1 MRPRFYL
8 QLYAALLGSA
18 FVCLLVTGIAFR
30 VARDA
35 GGPPAE
41 RTQEAARVLPDRL
54 PDVRAADARAR
65 VAAVA
70 DEFAVDIIA
79 GDSGGAV
86 IGAPG
91 PRAFPIPRHLQPGLG
106 RDRVGPVLLI
116 SLGGDSW
123 AALRPRVPY
132 RRLRMHPFFTTL
144 AILAVVMA
152 VGAYPVA
159 RRVTRRL
166 ESLAAEVERWGA
178 GELRTR
184 VPIDG
189 KDEIALLAATFNRAA
204 ERLDLVLSQQR
215 QMLATASH
223 ELRSPL
229 ARLRIGLELIAEEPD
244 AGLRRARAQEIHCDV
259 VELDGLIEELL
270 LYARADRRV
279 PRRPPEA
286 VELRSVLADEA
297 ARTGAAVA
305 VEGPAVTVHGDA
317 TMLRHLVRNLLEN
330 AERHGSPAAARAA
343 AAGGSVP
350 APAVRAAL
358 AVEGPQVRLSV
369 EDDGPG
375 IPAEDRE
382 RVFAPFFRLSSA
394 GGATPG
400 HGMGLA
406 FVRQVARY
414 HGGDA
419 TCRAGAGG
427 GSRFEVTLPLGAAG
441 DPLLD

>member
-41 RTQEAARVLPDRL
+41 RMQEAARVLPDRL

-70 DEFAVDIIA
+70 DELGVDIIA
-79 GDSGGAV
+79 GDSEGAV
-86 IGAPG
+86 VGAPG
-91 PRAFPIPRHLQPGLG
+91 PRAFPIPRHLAPGLG

-116 SLGGDSW
+116 SLGGDGW

-132 RRLRMHPFFTTL
+132 RRLRTHPFFTTL

-166 ESLAAEVERWGA
+166 ESLATEVERWGA
-178 GELRTR
+178 GELHAR
-184 VPIDG
+184 VPVDG
-189 KDEIALLAATFNRAA
+189 RDEIALLAATFNRAA
-204 ERLDLVLSQQR
+204 ERLDLVLAQQR

-229 ARLRIGLELIAEEPD
+229 ARLRMGLELIADEPD
-244 AGLRRARAQEIHCDV
+244 AGRRRARAQEIHGDI

-270 LYARADRRV
+270 LYARADGRV

-286 VELRSVLADEA
+286 VELRSLLADEA
-297 ARTGAAVA
+297 ARAGAAVAVA

-330 AERHGSPAAARAA
+330 AQLHGAPVAARAA
-343 AAGGSVP
+343 GAADSGP

-358 AVEGPQVRLSV
+358 VVEGAQVRVSV

-382 RVFAPFFRLSSA
+382 RVFAPCVRRPSA

-414 HGGDA
+414 HGGEA
-419 TCRAGAGG
+419 TCRVGAGG
-427 GSRFEVTLPLGAAG
+427 GSRFEVTLPLT
-441 DPLLD
+441 D